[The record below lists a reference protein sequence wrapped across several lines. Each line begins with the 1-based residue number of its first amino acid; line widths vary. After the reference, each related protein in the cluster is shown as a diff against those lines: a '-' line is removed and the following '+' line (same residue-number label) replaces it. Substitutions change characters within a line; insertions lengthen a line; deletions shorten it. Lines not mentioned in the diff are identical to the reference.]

1 VKGTILLAGL
11 AFIAFSCTNNQKI
24 KYPVAHKDNV
34 VDDYFGHKVS
44 DPYRWLEDDNS
55 EETAKWVKAEN
66 EVTNAF
72 LAKIPYRDN
81 IRKQLTNLWN
91 YPKYSAPFKRAG
103 KYFYYKNDGLQNQ
116 SVLYVQDNLDAEPR
130 VLLDPNKLSDDGTV
144 ALSVARV
151 SNDGK
156 YLAYFVARSGSDWNE
171 GYVLDIN
178 TGEKLSDHLQ
188 WIKFSGIGWDGDGF
202 YYSRYDKPKAGDE
215 LSQSNEYHKVYYHKV
230 GTPQSDDKMVYDTPD
245 HPRRLSDVGVTRDEK
260 IQYLTEYEASIG
272 NSLYVRM
279 NGDRHAEWK
288 PVYTSFDKE
297 FQVIDDMDG
306 KLLVLTNYKAPRYR
320 LIAVDPKHPEEANWK
335 EIIPESDEVLDNA
348 SVVGGRICASY
359 MKDAHTVLQLFQ
371 PDGKLTGNIELPEMG
386 SASVLIGEKNDNEAF
401 YTFESWTM
409 PNTIYQYDVATG
421 ESKVFRQPELKFN
434 PKDFE
439 TRQVFY
445 ASKDGTKVPM
455 FIFMKKGTK
464 MDGTN
469 PALLYGYGGFNISLT
484 PYFSPA
490 RMVFLEQGGVYAVA
504 NLRGGGEYGEAWH
517 EAGTKMHKQNV
528 FDDCIAAA
536 EYLVEKKYTDT
547 NHLALMGGSNGGLLV
562 GAVIN
567 QRPDLFRVA
576 IPQVGVMDMLR
587 YNKFTIGWSWAGDY
601 GTSSDSEKMFKYL
614 YAYSPYHN
622 IKKGGHY
629 PAILALTADHDDRV
643 VPAHTFKY
651 MARMQEYNDGKNP
664 TLVRIETKAGHGGGK
679 PTSKTIDEYTDIWSF
694 VFYEMGVEPKF
705 N

>member
-11 AFIAFSCTNNQKI
+11 AFFAFSCTKNQKI

-55 EETAKWVKAEN
+55 EETAKWVRAEN
-66 EVTNAF
+66 KVTNAF

-116 SVLYVQDNLDAEPR
+116 SVLYVQDNLNAEPR
-130 VLLDPNKLSDDGTV
+130 VLLDPNKLSNDGTV

-178 TGEKLSDHLQ
+178 TGEKLSDRLQ
-188 WIKFSGIGWDGDGF
+188 WIKFSGIGWDRDGF

-230 GTPQSDDKMVYDTPD
+230 GTSQSDDKIVYDTPE
-245 HPRRLSDVGVTRDEK
+245 HPKRLSDVSVTRDEK

-279 NGDRHAEWK
+279 NSERNGKWK

-297 FQVIDDMDG
+297 FQVIDDVDG
-306 KLLVLTNYKAPRYR
+306 QLLVLTNYKAPRYR
-320 LIAVDPKHPEEANWK
+320 LISVDPKHPEEANWK
-335 EIIPESDEVLDNA
+335 EIIPESDDVLSDA
-348 SVVGGRICASY
+348 SVVGGKICASY

-434 PKDFE
+434 PKEFE
-439 TRQVFY
+439 TRQAFY

-455 FIFMKKGTK
+455 FIFMKKETK
-464 MDGTN
+464 LDGTN

-504 NLRGGGEYGEAWH
+504 NLRGGGEYGETWH

-679 PTSKTIDEYTDIWSF
+679 PTSKIIDEYTDIWSF

>member
-469 PALLYGYGGFNISLT
+469 PALLYGYGGFNISLA

>member
-1 VKGTILLAGL
+1 MALLAGL
-11 AFIAFSCTNNQKI
+11 AVLTWSCNNNQKI
-24 KYPVAHKDNV
+24 RYPVAHKENV
-34 VDDYFGHKVS
+34 VDEYFGHKVS

-55 EETAKWVKAEN
+55 KETARWVQAEN
-66 EVTNAF
+66 KVTQAF
-72 LAKIPYRDN
+72 LDKIPYRGA
-81 IRKQLTNLWN
+81 IRKQLTALWN
-91 YPKYSAPFKRAG
+91 YPRYSAPFKRAG
-103 KYFYYKNDGLQNQ
+103 RYFFYKNDGLQNQ
-116 SVLYVQDNLDAEPR
+116 SILYVQDHLHGEPR
-130 VLLDPNKLSDDGTV
+130 VLLNPNKLSDDGTV

-171 GYVLDIN
+171 GYVMDIA
-178 TGEKLSDHLQ
+178 TGKKLSDHLR

-202 YYSRYDKPKAGDE
+202 FYSRYPKPQAGDE
-215 LSQSNEYHKVYYHKV
+215 LIESNEYHKVYFHRV
-230 GTPQSDDKMVYDTPD
+230 GTPQDDDKLVYETPS
-245 HPRRLSDVGVTRDEK
+245 HPKRLSNIGVTRDEK
-260 IQYLTEYEASIG
+260 IQFLSESETTEG
-272 NSLYVRM
+272 NSLYIRSGKGNM
-279 NGDRHAEWK
+279 EWQ
-288 PVYTSFDKE
+288 PIYTGMKKE
-297 FQVIDDMDG
+297 FHVVDDWNG
-306 KLLVLTNYKAPRYR
+306 ELLIVTNYKAPNHR
-320 LIAVDPKHPEEANWK
+320 LIAVDPQHTDELHWK
-335 EIIPESDEVLDNA
+335 EIIPESDDVLSDA
-348 SVVGGRICASY
+348 SVVGGKICASY
-359 MKDAHTVLQLFQ
+359 MKDAHTVLQMFQ
-371 PDGKLTGNIELPEMG
+371 PDGKLTGNIQLPGIG
-386 SASVLIGEKNDNEAF
+386 SASVLIGNKNDHEAF

-409 PNTIYQYDVATG
+409 PNTIFQYDVSTG
-421 ESKVFRQPELKFN
+421 ESKLFRQPDVTFN
-434 PKDFE
+434 PNDYE

-455 FIFMKKGTK
+455 FVFMKKGIK
-464 MDGTN
+464 LNGKN
-469 PALLYGYGGFNISLT
+469 PAMLYGYGGFNISLT

-490 RMVFLEQGGVYAVA
+490 RMVFLEQGGIFAVA

-517 EAGTKMHKQNV
+517 QAGTRMHKQNV

-536 EYLVEKKYTDT
+536 EYLVAKKYTDT
-547 NHLALMGGSNGGLLV
+547 SHLALMGGSNGGLLV

-601 GTSSDSEKMFKYL
+601 GTSSESEKMFKYL

-679 PTSKTIDEYTDIWSF
+679 PTSKIIDEYADIWSF

>member
-1 VKGTILLAGL
+1 MKGIILLTGL
-11 AFIAFSCTNNQKI
+11 AFFAVSCTNNSKI

-34 VDDYFGHKVS
+34 VDDYFGHKVN

-55 EETAKWVKAEN
+55 QETAEWVKAEN
-66 EVTNAF
+66 KVTNEF
-72 LAKIPYRDN
+72 LAKIPYRDS
-81 IRKQLTNLWN
+81 IRKELTNLWN

-144 ALSVARV
+144 ALSAARV

-156 YLAYFVARSGSDWNE
+156 YLAYFIARSGSDWNE

-202 YYSRYDKPKAGDE
+202 YYSRYPEPAKGEA
-215 LSQSNEYHKVYYHKV
+215 LSQSNEYHQVFYHKV
-230 GTPQSDDKMVYDTPD
+230 GTPQADDKMVYDTPE
-245 HPRRLSDVGVTRDEK
+245 HPRRLSGIGVTRDEK
-260 IQYLTEYEASIG
+260 IQFLTESETTDG
-272 NSLYVRM
+272 NSLYVRL
-279 NGDRHAEWK
+279 NDSKSGWK
-288 PVYTSFDKE
+288 PVYSGLKSE
-297 FQVIDDMDG
+297 FHVIDDWKG
-306 KLLVLTNYKAPRYR
+306 ELLVLTNYKAPRYR
-320 LIAVDPKHPEEANWK
+320 LIAVDPKKPEEANWK
-335 EIIPESDEVLDNA
+335 EVIPESDDVLSDA
-348 SVVGGRICASY
+348 SVVGGKICASY

-371 PDGKLTGNIELPEMG
+371 PDGKLTGNIDLPEMG

-409 PNTIYQYDVATG
+409 PNTIYQYDVNTG
-421 ESKVFRQPELKFN
+421 QSTVFRQPALKFDPN
-434 PKDFE
+434 DFE

-455 FIFMKKGTK
+455 FIFMKKGTRL
-464 MDGTN
+464 DGTN
-469 PALLYGYGGFNISLT
+469 PSMLYGYGGFNVSLT

-517 EAGTKMHKQNV
+517 QAGTKMHKQNV

-601 GTSSDSEKMFKYL
+601 GTSSDSEEMFKYL

-651 MARMQEYNDGKNP
+651 MARMQEYNDGANP

-679 PTSKTIDEYTDIWSF
+679 PTSKIIDEYTDIWSF

>member
-1 VKGTILLAGL
+1 MKGRILLVGL
-11 AFIAFSCTNNQKI
+11 MFFAAACSNNQKI

-34 VDDYFGHKVS
+34 VDDYFGHKVN

-55 EETAKWVKAEN
+55 AETADWVKAEN
-66 EVTNAF
+66 KVTNTF
-72 LAKIPYRDN
+72 LSKIPYRDS
-81 IRKQLTNLWN
+81 IRKELTNLWN
-91 YPKYSAPFKRAG
+91 YPKYSAPFRRAG

-116 SVLYVQDNLDAEPR
+116 SVLYVQDNLDSEPR

-144 ALSVARV
+144 ALSAARV

-171 GYVLDIN
+171 GYVMDIN
-178 TGEKLSDHLQ
+178 TGAKLSDHLQ

-202 YYSRYDKPKAGDE
+202 FYSRYSEPAQGE
-215 LSQSNEYHKVYYHKV
+215 ALSQSNEYHKVYYHKI
-230 GTPQSDDKMVYDTPD
+230 GTEQSDDKMVYDTPE
-245 HPRRLSDVGVTRDEK
+245 HPKRLSDIGVTRDEK

-272 NSLYVRM
+272 NSLYVRL
-279 NGDRHAEWK
+279 NGTKTEWR
-288 PVYTSFDKE
+288 PVYKAFDKE
-297 FQVIDDMDG
+297 FQVIDDIDG
-306 KLLVLTNYKAPRYR
+306 RLLVLTNYKAPRYR
-320 LIAVDPKHPEEANWK
+320 LISIDPVHPEEANWN
-335 EIIPESDEVLDNA
+335 ETIPEEKNVLSNA
-348 SVVGGRICASY
+348 SVVGGKICASY

-386 SASVLIGEKNDNEAF
+386 SASVLIGEKDDNKAF

-421 ESKVFRQPELKFN
+421 QSKIFRQPELKFN
-434 PKDFE
+434 PDDFE
-439 TRQVFY
+439 TTQVFY

-464 MDGTN
+464 LDGTN

-517 EAGTKMHKQNV
+517 DAGTKLHKQNV
-528 FDDCIAAA
+528 FDDCISAA

-562 GAVIN
+562 GAVVN

-601 GTSSDSEKMFKYL
+601 GTSSDSEEMFNSL
-614 YAYSPYHN
+614 YGYSPYHN

-679 PTSKTIDEYTDIWSF
+679 PTSKIIDEYADIWSF

>member
-1 VKGTILLAGL
+1 VKGLTLLAGL
-11 AFIAFSCTNNQKI
+11 AFFAISCTNNEKI

-66 EVTNAF
+66 EVTNTF
-72 LAKIPYRDN
+72 LAKIPYRDS
-81 IRKQLTNLWN
+81 IRKQLTNFWN

-103 KYFYYKNDGLQNQ
+103 KYFYYKNNGLQNQ
-116 SVLYVQDNLDAEPR
+116 SVLYVQDNLNAEPR

-144 ALSVARV
+144 ALSAARV

-178 TGEKLSDHLQ
+178 SGEKLSDHLQ

-202 YYSRYDKPKAGDE
+202 YYSRYAKPEAGDE
-215 LSQSNEYHKVYYHKV
+215 LSQSNEYHKVYYHRV
-230 GTPQSDDKMVYDTPD
+230 GTSQSDDKMVYDTPE
-245 HPRRLSDVGVTRDEK
+245 HPKRLSDINVTRDEK

-272 NSLYVRM
+272 NSLYVRL
-279 NGDRHAEWK
+279 NSDKKAEWK
-288 PVYTSFDKE
+288 PVYTAFDKE
-297 FQVIDDMDG
+297 FQVVDDVDG
-306 KLLVLTNYKAPRYR
+306 RLLVMTNYKAPRYR
-320 LIAVDPKHPEEANWK
+320 LVSIDPQHPEETNWV
-335 EIIPESDEVLDNA
+335 ETIPESDDVLSNV
-348 SVVGGRICASY
+348 SVVGGKICASY

-371 PDGKLTGNIELPEMG
+371 PDGKLTGNIDLPEIG
-386 SASVLIGEKNDNEAF
+386 SASVLIGDKNDNEAF
-401 YTFESWTM
+401 YTFESWTV

-421 ESKVFRQPELKFN
+421 QSKIFRQPELKFN
-434 PKDFE
+434 PNDFE
-439 TRQVFY
+439 TKQVFY

-464 MDGTN
+464 LNGTN

-528 FDDCIAAA
+528 FDDCIGAG

-601 GTSSDSEKMFKYL
+601 GTSSDSEEMFKYL

-679 PTSKTIDEYTDIWSF
+679 PTSKIIDEYTDIWSF

>member
-1 VKGTILLAGL
+1 MKGPILLAGL
-11 AFIAFSCTNNQKI
+11 AFFAISCTNNQKI

-34 VDDYFGHKVS
+34 VDDYFGHKVN

-66 EVTNAF
+66 KVTNAF
-72 LAKIPYRDN
+72 LGQIPYRDN
-81 IRKQLTNLWN
+81 IRKQLTGLWD

-103 KYFYYKNDGLQNQ
+103 KYFYYRNSGLQNQ
-116 SVLYVQDNLDAEPR
+116 SVLYVQDNLNAEPR
-130 VLLDPNKLSDDGTV
+130 ALLDPNKLSDDGTV
-144 ALSVARV
+144 ALSAARV

-156 YLAYFVARSGSDWNE
+156 YLVYFIARSGSDWNE
-171 GYVLDIN
+171 GYVLDIK
-178 TGEKLSDHLQ
+178 TGEKLPDHLR

-202 YYSRYDKPKAGDE
+202 YYSRYPKPEGGNA
-215 LSQSNEYHKVYYHKV
+215 LSQSNEYHRVYFHRV
-230 GTPQSDDKMVYDTPD
+230 GTSQSDDKMVYDTPD
-245 HPRRLSDVGVTRDEK
+245 HPKRMSDISVTRDEK

-272 NSLYVRM
+272 NSLYVRA
-279 NGDRHAEWK
+279 NNDKKTEWK
-288 PVYTSFDKE
+288 PVYTAFDKE
-297 FQVIDDMDG
+297 FQVIDDVDG
-306 KLLVLTNYKAPRYR
+306 RLLVMTNYKAPRYR
-320 LIAVDPKHPEEANWK
+320 LVSIDPGHPEEANWL
-335 EIIPESDEVLDNA
+335 ETIPESDDVLSDA
-348 SVVGGRICASY
+348 SVVGGKICASY

-371 PDGKLTGNIELPEMG
+371 ADGKLIGNIELPEMG
-386 SASVLIGEKNDNEAF
+386 SASILIGDKNDNEAF

-421 ESKVFRQPELKFN
+421 QSKVFRQPELKFN
-434 PKDFE
+434 PNDFE

-445 ASKDGTKVPM
+445 VSKDGTKVPM

-464 MDGTN
+464 LDGMN

-567 QRPDLFRVA
+567 QRPDLFRLA

-601 GTSSDSEKMFKYL
+601 GTSGDSEEMFKYL

-622 IKKGGHY
+622 IKKDGHY

-651 MARMQEYNDGKNP
+651 MARMQDYNDGKNP

-679 PTSKTIDEYTDIWSF
+679 PTSKIIDEYTDIWSF
-694 VFYEMGVEPKF
+694 VLYEMGVGPKF